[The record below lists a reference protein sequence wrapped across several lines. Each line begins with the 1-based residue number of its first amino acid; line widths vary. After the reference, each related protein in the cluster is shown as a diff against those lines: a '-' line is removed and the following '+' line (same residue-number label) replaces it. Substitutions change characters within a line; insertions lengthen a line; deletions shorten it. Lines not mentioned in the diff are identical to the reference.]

1 MRPTILCLAS
11 YHKGHRFLT
20 RCRDEGWHCV
30 LITIESLLQEDW
42 PRDQIDEVFA
52 LPTFADR
59 SALVRAISFLHRTR
73 DIQRIAALDDFDVE
87 VAADLREHFR
97 LPGLNASTARR
108 FRDKLAMRQTARDL
122 GIRVP
127 EFVGLF
133 HHARVDDFLRQVPPP
148 WLLKPRSEASAAGIR
163 KLSRAADVWAEIERL
178 GDQQSYFL
186 LEQFIPGD
194 LFHVDSLVHRGR
206 VIFAEVNGYVR
217 PLLDVYQG
225 GGIYATRTVPREQPI
240 VERLRQANERV
251 LTGFGLPWGAS
262 HTEFLVGHA
271 DGNIYLVETSARVG
285 GANTAEMVE
294 AATGINLWSEWAAIE
309 LRGESYQLPPARRDY
324 GGVVLS
330 LARQEW
336 PDSSPFDDPEIV
348 YRLKM
353 KHHIGLVVASSSP
366 ERIEQLLQSYSERI
380 GRDYTMV
387 LPPADKV
394 SH

>member
-133 HHARVDDFLRQVPPP
+133 HHARVDDFLRHVPPP

-309 LRGESYQLPPARRDY
+309 LRGESYQLPPTRRDY

>member
-133 HHARVDDFLRQVPPP
+133 HHARVDDFLRHVPPP